1 MFLWPFTRR
10 PGLTPLGFVEEER
23 PSQLYR
29 PWLERRHGSSHRMV
43 EVSNGQME
51 YVLSFGVL
59 GLREERF
66 RSSVYLSIKAS
77 IVILEF

>member
-1 MFLWPFTRR
+1 
-10 PGLTPLGFVEEER
+10 
-23 PSQLYR
+23 
-29 PWLERRHGSSHRMV
+29 MV

-59 GLREERF
+59 GLKEERF